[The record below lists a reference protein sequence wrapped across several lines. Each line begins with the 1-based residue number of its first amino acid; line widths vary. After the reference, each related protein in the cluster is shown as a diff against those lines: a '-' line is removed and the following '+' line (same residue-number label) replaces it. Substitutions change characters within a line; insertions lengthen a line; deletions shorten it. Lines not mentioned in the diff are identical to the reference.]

1 MSKADREKFTEMVDD
16 LREKKRVAKSFDALV
31 TKYNNIVEEIVDLRI
46 KSKEDLKQTEQ
57 RELSMAMENQK
68 VKKKLAIRIQILND
82 LGFTE
87 TFKKM
92 KLGVGLTEKDRKSQL
107 DLIKKFASGSDTYP
121 PPPGPVSAMMEKRV
135 GDAVLVLTS
144 EGSNFSY
151 QVANSELET
160 TMEKLEG
167 KIKELKSENEALAE
181 MFKQMDAEREREKTK
196 KNGGTRKHF
205 RKRKKRRKNTR
216 KKRRKHTRKKRR
228 KTKRRKG
235 TKRRTRK
242 SSRKRRIK

>member
-1 MSKADREKFTEMVDD
+1 MGYMGGMSKADREKFTEMVDD

-144 EGSNFSY
+144 K
-151 QVANSELET
+151 QPQQRELSMAMENQKVKKKLAIRIQILNDLGFTET
-160 TMEKLEG
+160 FKKMKLGVGLTEK
-167 KIKELKSENEALAE
+167 
-181 MFKQMDAEREREKTK
+181 D
-196 KNGGTRKHF
+196 
-205 RKRKKRRKNTR
+205 
-216 KKRRKHTRKKRR
+216 
-228 KTKRRKG
+228 
-235 TKRRTRK
+235 RK
-242 SSRKRRIK
+242 SQLDLIKKFASGSDTYPPP